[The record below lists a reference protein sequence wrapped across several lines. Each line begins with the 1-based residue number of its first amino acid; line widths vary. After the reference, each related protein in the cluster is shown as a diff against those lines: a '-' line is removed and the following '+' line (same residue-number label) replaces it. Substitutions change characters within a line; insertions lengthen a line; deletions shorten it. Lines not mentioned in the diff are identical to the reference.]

1 MRNSMLLPAA
11 LLGLAGCVPVQ
22 VPAGSQVSGVNVSSA
37 QAGSL
42 SPTVTTTY
50 QTPVT
55 YAAPTYAAPTYVS
68 PSYVSPS
75 YVSPS
80 YVTPTYVTP
89 APSVTYVT
97 PAPTTTTY
105 VAAVPTTTQWVMPT
119 VSAAPDASLQSDH

>member
-22 VPAGSQVSGVNVSSA
+22 VPAGSQVSGVYVSPA
-37 QAGSL
+37 PAGSL

-55 YAAPTYAAPTYVS
+55 YAAPTYVA
-68 PSYVSPS
+68 PSYVT
-75 YVSPS
+75 PS

-89 APSVTYVT
+89 APSVTYVAPAT
-97 PAPTTTTY
+97 TTYIASAPTTTE
-105 VAAVPTTTQWVMPT
+105 WVMPT
-119 VSAAPDASLQSDH
+119 VSAATDASLQSDH

>member
-22 VPAGSQVSGVNVSSA
+22 VPAGSQVSQVYVSPA
-37 QAGSL
+37 QGGSL

-55 YAAPTYAAPTYVS
+55 YAAPTYVTPTYVAPSYVAPTYGAPTYVS
-68 PSYVSPS
+68 
-75 YVSPS
+75 
-80 YVTPTYVTP
+80 P

-97 PAPTTTTY
+97 PTTTTY
-105 VAAVPTTTQWVMPT
+105 VASVPTTTQWVMPT
-119 VSAAPDASLQSDH
+119 VSAATEASLQSDH

>member
-1 MRNSMLLPAA
+1 MRKSMWLPAA

-22 VPAGSQVSGVNVSSA
+22 VPAGSQVSQVYVSPA
-37 QAGSL
+37 PTGSF

-55 YAAPTYAAPTYVS
+55 YAPTYVAPTYVA
-68 PSYVSPS
+68 PSYVAPS
-75 YVSPS
+75 YVA
-80 YVTPTYVTP
+80 P

-105 VAAVPTTTQWVMPT
+105 VASVPTATEWVMPT
-119 VSAAPDASLQSDH
+119 VSAATDASLQSDH

>member
-22 VPAGSQVSGVNVSSA
+22 VPAGSQVSGVYVSPA
-37 QAGSL
+37 PAGSL

-55 YAAPTYAAPTYVS
+55 YAAPTYVA
-68 PSYVSPS
+68 PSYVTPS
-75 YVSPS
+75 YVTPT

-97 PAPTTTTY
+97 PAQTTTSY
-105 VAAVPTTTQWVMPT
+105 VASVPTTTQWVMPT
-119 VSAAPDASLQSDH
+119 VSAATDASLQSDH

>member
-22 VPAGSQVSGVNVSSA
+22 VPAGSQVSGVYVSPA
-37 QAGSL
+37 PAGSL

-55 YAAPTYAAPTYVS
+55 YAAPTYVAPSYVTPS
-68 PSYVSPS
+68 YVTPSYVSPT
-75 YVSPS
+75 

-89 APSVTYVT
+89 APSVTYVA
-97 PAPTTTTY
+97 PATTTY
-105 VAAVPTTTQWVMPT
+105 VASVPTTTEWVMPT
-119 VSAAPDASLQSDH
+119 VSAATDASLQSDH

>member
-22 VPAGSQVSGVNVSSA
+22 VPAGSQVSGVYVSSA

-55 YAAPTYAAPTYVS
+55 YAAPTYVS
-68 PSYVSPS
+68 PSYVS
-75 YVSPS
+75 
-80 YVTPTYVTP
+80 PTYVTP

>member
-22 VPAGSQVSGVNVSSA
+22 VPAGSQVSGVYVSPA
-37 QAGSL
+37 PAGSL

-55 YAAPTYAAPTYVS
+55 YAAPTYVA
-68 PSYVSPS
+68 PSYVT
-75 YVSPS
+75 PS

-89 APSVTYVT
+89 APSVTYLA
-97 PAPTTTTY
+97 PATTTY
-105 VAAVPTTTQWVMPT
+105 IASAPTTTQWVMPT
-119 VSAAPDASLQSDH
+119 VSAATDASLQSDH

>member
-22 VPAGSQVSGVNVSSA
+22 VPAGSQVSQVYVSPA
-37 QAGSL
+37 PAGSL

-55 YAAPTYAAPTYVS
+55 YVAPTYVA
-68 PSYVSPS
+68 
-75 YVSPS
+75 
-80 YVTPTYVTP
+80 P

-97 PAPTTTTY
+97 PAQTTTSY
-105 VAAVPTTTQWVMPT
+105 VASVPTTTQWVMPT
-119 VSAAPDASLQSDH
+119 VSAATEASQQSDH

>member
-22 VPAGSQVSGVNVSSA
+22 VPAGSQVTGMYVSPA
-37 QAGSL
+37 PAGSL

-55 YAAPTYAAPTYVS
+55 YAAPTYVAPTYVA
-68 PSYVSPS
+68 
-75 YVSPS
+75 
-80 YVTPTYVTP
+80 P

-97 PAPTTTTY
+97 PAQTTTTY
-105 VAAVPTTTQWVMPT
+105 VASVPTTTQWVMPT
-119 VSAAPDASLQSDH
+119 VSAATEASQQSDH

>member
-22 VPAGSQVSGVNVSSA
+22 VPAGSQVSGVYVSPA
-37 QAGSL
+37 PAGSL

-55 YAAPTYAAPTYVS
+55 YAAPTYVA
-68 PSYVSPS
+68 PSYVTPS
-75 YVSPS
+75 YVTPS

-89 APSVTYVT
+89 APSVTYVA
-97 PAPTTTTY
+97 PATTTY
-105 VAAVPTTTQWVMPT
+105 VASVPTTTQWVMPT
-119 VSAAPDASLQSDH
+119 VSAATDASLQSDH